1 VPLRGHDADLD
12 VAELDAPFTG
22 DRVLSGLPGWTSG
35 GRVRFGQLRPG
46 KFVLRS
52 LTSEAD

>member
-1 VPLRGHDADLD
+1 
-12 VAELDAPFTG
+12 
-22 DRVLSGLPGWTSG
+22 VLSGLPGWTYG